1 MNKFAIG
8 QFVSKASRLAKA
20 KRLAASAVVGA
31 AFGSLMA
38 PVHAAIDVTDL
49 TAKIAEYSGTDSPI
63 VKIGGAILL
72 VVLTIAAIVWVRR
85 SLK

>member
-8 QFVSKASRLAKA
+8 QFKAKA
-20 KRLAASAVVGA
+20 KRFVAPAVSGGA
-31 AFGSLMA
+31 ALLA
-38 PVHAAIDVTDL
+38 TLVALPARAAIDVAAI
-49 TAKIAEYSGTDSPI
+49 TAGIAEYSGIDSPI

-85 SLK
+85 SIK